1 MTKKIKL
8 SDLAKDLN
16 VPSQELIEA
25 LTKLDETKKKT
36 GSSLTDQE
44 VNYLLERYSQGN
56 QVESFDA
63 YYESRN
69 DKPAEKPA
77 PKLEEKPKRA
87 AKSAPKKAAKPASK
101 PEAKPAAMNRHLQQR
116 DCLSQCKDICC
127 PV

>member
-69 DKPAEKPA
+69 DKPVEKPA
-77 PKLEEKPKRA
+77 PKQEEKPKRA
-87 AKSAPKKAAKPASK
+87 AKSEPKKAAKP
-101 PEAKPAAMNRHLQQR
+101 EAKQAGIQDRSKACRKAGEQAGIQ
-116 DCLSQCKDICC
+116 I
-127 PV
+127 

>member
-77 PKLEEKPKRA
+77 PKLEEGG
-87 AKSAPKKAAKPASK
+87 KAGIQVRSK
-101 PEAKPAAMNRHLQQR
+101 A
-116 DCLSQCKDICC
+116 CCKAGKQAGIQARSKACC
-127 PV
+127 KAGKQAGT